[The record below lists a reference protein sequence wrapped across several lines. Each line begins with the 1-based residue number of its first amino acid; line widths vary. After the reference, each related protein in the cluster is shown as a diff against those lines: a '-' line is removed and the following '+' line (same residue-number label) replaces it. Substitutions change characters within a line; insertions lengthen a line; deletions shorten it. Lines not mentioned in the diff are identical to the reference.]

1 MTQKQGGMTLIE
13 LVISMLLSLFLI
25 AGMSQIFMQSQKNF
39 ALERHLADMT
49 EDAVFVL
56 DLLSKSLS
64 LAGYSSDG
72 KMDLFLT
79 ETEADAKL
87 INSTIIFNQ
96 SEYIHGVN
104 DELIYRFK
112 ITSATDLKNS
122 LCTESLNFKANDIIK
137 VRIYENKDSDGI
149 PVFYCKVKQSSVTEP
164 FNAKPLISQVEK
176 LEFRYGVQNKN
187 DVNNPDDDTFYYA
200 KADDINDWKNV
211 FAVKVFLVM
220 RSADNNVTSAKMKY
234 TIENTAYTA
243 SDNRLYH
250 VFSKI
255 IYLQA
260 LAQ

>member
-1 MTQKQGGMTLIE
+1 MTQKQSGMTLIE
-13 LVISMLLSLFLI
+13 LLISMFLSLFLI

-39 ALERHLADMT
+39 ALERNLSEMT

-72 KMDLFLT
+72 KMDLFK
-79 ETEADAKL
+79 ADKAVMDSK
-87 INSTIIFNQ
+87 INFNQ
-96 SEYIHGVN
+96 DDHIRGLDN
-104 DELIYRFK
+104 ELIYRFK
-112 ITSATDLKNS
+112 ITNEKDLNNS
-122 LCTESLNFKANDIIK
+122 LCTSSLTFTSNDIIN
-137 VRIYENKDSDGI
+137 VYIYDDKDSNGV
-149 PVFYCKVKQSSVTEP
+149 PVFYCKVKQSEKDA

-200 KADDINDWKNV
+200 KAADINDWKNII
-211 FAVKVFLVM
+211 AVKVFLVM
-220 RSADNNVTSAKMKY
+220 RSADNNLTNAKMKY
-234 TIENTAYTA
+234 TIENTSYTA
-243 SDNRLYH
+243 NDNRLYH
-250 VFSKI
+250 VFSKT

>member
-1 MTQKQGGMTLIE
+1 MF
-13 LVISMLLSLFLI
+13 LSLFLI

-39 ALERHLADMT
+39 ALERNLSDMT

-72 KMDLFLT
+72 KMDLFQATSEMFGL
-79 ETEADAKL
+79 K
-87 INSTIIFNQ
+87 IRFNQ
-96 SEYIHGVN
+96 NEYLQGLDN
-104 DELIYRFK
+104 ELIYRFR
-112 ITSATDLKNS
+112 TTDEKDLNNS
-122 LCTESLNFKANDIIK
+122 LCTSSLTYNENDILAIY
-137 VRIYENKDSDGI
+137 IYEDKDGDGV
-149 PVFYCKVKQSSVTEP
+149 PVFYCKVKQTSVTGA

-187 DVNNPDDDTFYYA
+187 DVNNLSDDTFYYA
-200 KADDINDWKNV
+200 KATDINDWKNV

-220 RSADNNVTSAKMKY
+220 RSADNNLTNAKMKY
-234 TIENTAYTA
+234 TIENTTYTA

-260 LAQ
+260 VTQ

>member
-1 MTQKQGGMTLIE
+1 
-13 LVISMLLSLFLI
+13 
-25 AGMSQIFMQSQKNF
+25 
-39 ALERHLADMT
+39 
-49 EDAVFVL
+49 
-56 DLLSKSLS
+56 
-64 LAGYSSDG
+64 
-72 KMDLFLT
+72 MDLFK
-79 ETEADAKL
+79 ADTAVIGSKM
-87 INSTIIFNQ
+87 NFNQ
-96 SEYIHGVN
+96 DEYIRGLD

-112 ITSATDLKNS
+112 ISDDKDLNNS
-122 LCTESLNFKANDIIK
+122 LCTSSLKYNQNDILTIY
-137 VRIYENKDSDGI
+137 IYENKDSDGI

-234 TIENTAYTA
+234 TIENTSYTA

>member
-1 MTQKQGGMTLIE
+1 MTQKQSGMTLIE
-13 LVISMLLSLFLI
+13 LLISMLVSLFLI

-39 ALERHLADMT
+39 ALERNLSDMT

-72 KMDLFLT
+72 KMDLFQAT
-79 ETEADAKL
+79 SEMFGSK
-87 INSTIIFNQ
+87 IRFNQ
-96 SEYIHGVN
+96 NEYLQGLDN
-104 DELIYRFK
+104 ELIYRFR
-112 ITSATDLKNS
+112 TTDEKDLNNS
-122 LCTESLNFKANDIIK
+122 LCTSSLTYNENDILAIY
-137 VRIYENKDSDGI
+137 IYEDKDGDGV
-149 PVFYCKVKQSSVTEP
+149 PVFYCKVKQSEKDP

-187 DVNNPDDDTFYYA
+187 DVNNLSDDTFYYA
-200 KADDINDWKNV
+200 KAADINDWKNV

-220 RSADNNVTSAKMKY
+220 RSADNNLTNAKMKY
-234 TIENTAYTA
+234 TIENTTYTA

-260 LAQ
+260 VTQ

>member
-1 MTQKQGGMTLIE
+1 M
-13 LVISMLLSLFLI
+13 
-25 AGMSQIFMQSQKNF
+25 N
-39 ALERHLADMT
+39 
-49 EDAVFVL
+49 
-56 DLLSKSLS
+56 
-64 LAGYSSDG
+64 
-72 KMDLFLT
+72 
-79 ETEADAKL
+79 
-87 INSTIIFNQ
+87 FNQ
-96 SEYIHGVN
+96 DEYIRGLD

-112 ITSATDLKNS
+112 ISDDKDLNHS
-122 LCTESLNFKANDIIK
+122 LCTSSLKYNQNDILTIY
-137 VRIYENKDSDGI
+137 IYENKDSDGI

>member
-1 MTQKQGGMTLIE
+1 MTQKQSGMTLIE

-39 ALERHLADMT
+39 ALERNLSDMT

-72 KMDLFLT
+72 KMDLFQAT
-79 ETEADAKL
+79 SEMFGSK
-87 INSTIIFNQ
+87 IRFNQ
-96 SEYIHGVN
+96 NEYLQGLDN
-104 DELIYRFK
+104 ELIYRFK
-112 ITSATDLKNS
+112 ITNEKDLNNS
-122 LCTESLNFKANDIIK
+122 LCTSSLTFTSNDIIN
-137 VRIYENKDSDGI
+137 VYIYDDKDSNGV
-149 PVFYCKVKQSSVTEP
+149 PVFYCKVKQSEKDA

-200 KADDINDWKNV
+200 KAADINDWKNII
-211 FAVKVFLVM
+211 AVKVFLVM
-220 RSADNNVTSAKMKY
+220 RSADNNLTNAKMKY
-234 TIENTAYTA
+234 TIENTSYTA
-243 SDNRLYH
+243 NDNRLYH
-250 VFSKI
+250 VFSKT

>member
-1 MTQKQGGMTLIE
+1 MTQKQLGMTLIE

-39 ALERHLADMT
+39 ALERNVADMT

-56 DLLSKSLS
+56 NLLSKSLS

-79 ETEADAKL
+79 ETLADAKL

-112 ITSATDLKNS
+112 STSATDLKNS
-122 LCTESLNFKANDIIK
+122 LCTESLNFNANDIIK
-137 VRIYENKDSDGI
+137 VRIYEEKDSNGV
-149 PVFYCKVKQSSVTEP
+149 PVLYCKVKQASIPP
-164 FNAKPLISQVEK
+164 FNAKPLISQIEK
-176 LEFRYGVQNKN
+176 LELRYGVQHKN
-187 DVNNPDDDTFYYA
+187 DLNNLTDDTFYYA
-200 KADDINDWKNV
+200 KSADIDDWKSV
-211 FAVKVFLVM
+211 FAVKVFVVM
-220 RSADNNVTSAKMKY
+220 RSADNNLTNTKMQY
-234 TIENTAYTA
+234 TIESTSYTA
-243 SDNRLYH
+243 SDYRLYH
-250 VFSKI
+250 VFSKTL
-255 IYLQA
+255 YLQA

>member
-39 ALERHLADMT
+39 AIERHLADMT
-49 EDAVFVL
+49 EDAVFAL
-56 DLLSKSLS
+56 DLLSKNLS

-72 KMDLFLT
+72 KMDLFK
-79 ETEADAKL
+79 ADTAVIGSKM
-87 INSTIIFNQ
+87 NFNQ
-96 SEYIHGVN
+96 DEYIRGLD

-112 ITSATDLKNS
+112 ISDDKDLNNS
-122 LCTESLNFKANDIIK
+122 LCTSSLKYNQNDILTIY
-137 VRIYENKDSDGI
+137 IYENKDSDGI
-149 PVFYCKVKQSSVTEP
+149 PVFYCKVKQQNEKDA

-200 KADDINDWKNV
+200 KADDITDWKNV

-220 RSADNNVTSAKMKY
+220 RSADNNVTNTKMKY
-234 TIENTAYTA
+234 SIENTSYTA

>member
-39 ALERHLADMT
+39 AIERNLSDMT

-72 KMDLFLT
+72 KMDLFK
-79 ETEADAKL
+79 ADTAVIGSKM
-87 INSTIIFNQ
+87 NFNQ
-96 SEYIHGVN
+96 DEYIRGLD

-112 ITSATDLKNS
+112 ISDDKDLNNS
-122 LCTESLNFKANDIIK
+122 LCTSSLKYNQNDILTIY
-137 VRIYENKDSDGI
+137 IYENKDSDGI
-149 PVFYCKVKQSSVTEP
+149 PVFYCKVKQQSEKDA

-200 KADDINDWKNV
+200 KAADIKDWKSV

-220 RSADNNVTSAKMKY
+220 RSADNNLTSAKMKY
-234 TIENTAYTA
+234 TIENTSYTA

>member
-13 LVISMLLSLFLI
+13 LVISMLLSLYLI

-72 KMDLFLT
+72 KMDLFKT
-79 ETEADAKL
+79 DSTVMGSK
-87 INSTIIFNQ
+87 INFNQ
-96 SEYIHGVN
+96 DEYIRGLDN
-104 DELIYRFK
+104 ELIFRFK
-112 ITSATDLKNS
+112 TTNEKDLNNS
-122 LCTESLNFKANDIIK
+122 LCTSSLKYNQNDILTIY
-137 VRIYENKDSDGI
+137 IYEDKDSDGI

-187 DVNNPDDDTFYYA
+187 DINNPDDDTFYYA
-200 KADDINDWKNV
+200 KAADIKDWKSV

-234 TIENTAYTA
+234 TIENTSYTA

>member
-39 ALERHLADMT
+39 AIERNLSDMT

-72 KMDLFLT
+72 KMDLFK
-79 ETEADAKL
+79 ADTAVIGSKM
-87 INSTIIFNQ
+87 NFNQ
-96 SEYIHGVN
+96 DEYIRGLD

-112 ITSATDLKNS
+112 ISDDKDLNHS
-122 LCTESLNFKANDIIK
+122 LCTSSLKYNQNDILTIY
-137 VRIYENKDSDGI
+137 IYENKDSDGI
-149 PVFYCKVKQSSVTEP
+149 PVFYCKVKQQSEKDA

-220 RSADNNVTSAKMKY
+220 CSADNNVTSAKMKY
-234 TIENTAYTA
+234 TIENTSYTA

>member
-49 EDAVFVL
+49 EDAVFAL
-56 DLLSKSLS
+56 DLLSKNLS

-87 INSTIIFNQ
+87 INSAIIFNQ

-164 FNAKPLISQVEK
+164 FNAKPLISQIEK

-220 RSADNNVTSAKMKY
+220 RSADNNLTSAKMKY
-234 TIENTAYTA
+234 TIENTFYTA

-250 VFSKI
+250 VFSKT

>member
-1 MTQKQGGMTLIE
+1 MTQKQSGMTLIE

-49 EDAVFVL
+49 EDAVFAL
-56 DLLSKSLS
+56 DLLSKNLS

-72 KMDLFLT
+72 KMDLFK
-79 ETEADAKL
+79 ADTAVIGSKM
-87 INSTIIFNQ
+87 NFNQ
-96 SEYIHGVN
+96 DEYIRGLD

-112 ITSATDLKNS
+112 ISDDKDLNNS
-122 LCTESLNFKANDIIK
+122 LCTSSLKYNQNDILTIY
-137 VRIYENKDSDGI
+137 IYENKDSDGI
-149 PVFYCKVKQSSVTEP
+149 PVFYCKVKQQSEKDA

-200 KADDINDWKNV
+200 KAADINDWKNII
-211 FAVKVFLVM
+211 AVKVFLVM
-220 RSADNNVTSAKMKY
+220 RSADNNLTNAKMKY
-234 TIENTAYTA
+234 TIENTSYTA
-243 SDNRLYH
+243 NDNRLYH
-250 VFSKI
+250 VFSKT

>member
-1 MTQKQGGMTLIE
+1 MTQKQSGMTLIE
-13 LVISMLLSLFLI
+13 LLISMFLSLFLI

-39 ALERHLADMT
+39 AIERHLADMT
-49 EDAVFVL
+49 EDAVFAL
-56 DLLSKSLS
+56 DLLSKNLS

-72 KMDLFLT
+72 KMDLFK
-79 ETEADAKL
+79 ADTAVIGSKM
-87 INSTIIFNQ
+87 NFNQ
-96 SEYIHGVN
+96 DEYIRGLD

-112 ITSATDLKNS
+112 ISDDKDLNHS
-122 LCTESLNFKANDIIK
+122 LCTSSLKYNQNDILTIY
-137 VRIYENKDSDGI
+137 IYENKDSDGI
-149 PVFYCKVKQSSVTEP
+149 PVFYCKVKQQSEKDA

-220 RSADNNVTSAKMKY
+220 RSADNNVTSAKMQY
-234 TIENTAYTA
+234 TIENTSYTA

>member
-1 MTQKQGGMTLIE
+1 VCSSDL
-13 LVISMLLSLFLI
+13 LLSLFLI

-39 ALERHLADMT
+39 ALERNVADMT

-56 DLLSKSLS
+56 NLLSKSLS

-79 ETEADAKL
+79 ETLADAKL

-112 ITSATDLKNS
+112 ITNEKDLNNS
-122 LCTESLNFKANDIIK
+122 LCTSSLTFTSNDIIN
-137 VRIYENKDSDGI
+137 VYIYDDKDSNGV
-149 PVFYCKVKQSSVTEP
+149 PVFYCKVKQSEKDP

-176 LEFRYGVQNKN
+176 LEFLYGVQNKN
-187 DVNNPDDDTFYYA
+187 DVNNLSDDTFYYA
-200 KADDINDWKNV
+200 KSTDIDDWKNV

-220 RSADNNVTSAKMKY
+220 RSADNNLTSAKMKY
-234 TIENTAYTA
+234 TIENTSYTA

-250 VFSKI
+250 VFSKT

-260 LAQ
+260 LVQ

>member
-1 MTQKQGGMTLIE
+1 MTQKQSGMTLIE

-49 EDAVFVL
+49 EDAVFAL
-56 DLLSKSLS
+56 DLLSKNLS

-72 KMDLFLT
+72 KMDLF
-79 ETEADAKL
+79 E
-87 INSTIIFNQ
+87 INSTVMGSKISFNQ
-96 SEYIHGVN
+96 DEYIRGLDN
-104 DELIYRFK
+104 ELIFRFK
-112 ITSATDLKNS
+112 ITDDKDLNNS
-122 LCTESLNFKANDIIK
+122 LCTSSLKYNPNDILTIY
-137 VRIYENKDSDGI
+137 IYEDKDGDGI

-220 RSADNNVTSAKMKY
+220 RSADNNVTNTKMKY
-234 TIENTAYTA
+234 TIENTTYTA
-243 SDNRLYH
+243 NDNRLYH

>member
-1 MTQKQGGMTLIE
+1 MTQKQSGMTLIE

-56 DLLSKSLS
+56 DLLSKNLS

-72 KMDLFLT
+72 KMDLFK
-79 ETEADAKL
+79 ADTAVIGSKM
-87 INSTIIFNQ
+87 NFNQ
-96 SEYIHGVN
+96 DEYIRGLD

-112 ITSATDLKNS
+112 ISDDKDLNNS
-122 LCTESLNFKANDIIK
+122 LCTSSLKYNQNDILTIY
-137 VRIYENKDSDGI
+137 IYENKDSDGI

>member
-1 MTQKQGGMTLIE
+1 MTLIE

-49 EDAVFVL
+49 EDAVFAL
-56 DLLSKSLS
+56 DLLSKNLS

-72 KMDLFLT
+72 KMDLFK
-79 ETEADAKL
+79 ADTAVIGSKM
-87 INSTIIFNQ
+87 NFNQ
-96 SEYIHGVN
+96 DEYIRGLD

-112 ITSATDLKNS
+112 ISDDKDLNNS
-122 LCTESLNFKANDIIK
+122 LCTSSLKYNQNDILTIY
-137 VRIYENKDSDGI
+137 IYENKDSDGI
-149 PVFYCKVKQSSVTEP
+149 PVFYCKVKQQSEKDA

-200 KADDINDWKNV
+200 KAADINDWKNII
-211 FAVKVFLVM
+211 AVKVFLVM
-220 RSADNNVTSAKMKY
+220 RSADNNLTNAKMKY
-234 TIENTAYTA
+234 TIENTSYTA
-243 SDNRLYH
+243 NDNRLYH

>member
-1 MTQKQGGMTLIE
+1 MTQKQSGMTLIE
-13 LVISMLLSLFLI
+13 LLISMFLSLFLI

-39 ALERHLADMT
+39 ALERNLSDMT

-64 LAGYSSDG
+64 IAGYSSDG

-112 ITSATDLKNS
+112 ITSSTDLKNS
-122 LCTESLNFKANDIIK
+122 LCTEPLDFTANDIIK
-137 VRIYENKDSDGI
+137 VRIYEDKDGDGI
-149 PVFYCKVKQSSVTEP
+149 PVFYCKVKQSEKDP

-187 DVNNPDDDTFYYA
+187 DVNNLSDDTYYYA
-200 KADDINDWKNV
+200 KAADINDWKNV

-220 RSADNNVTSAKMKY
+220 RSADNNLTNAKMKY
-234 TIENTAYTA
+234 TIENTTYTA

-255 IYLQA
+255 VYLQA
-260 LAQ
+260 VTQ